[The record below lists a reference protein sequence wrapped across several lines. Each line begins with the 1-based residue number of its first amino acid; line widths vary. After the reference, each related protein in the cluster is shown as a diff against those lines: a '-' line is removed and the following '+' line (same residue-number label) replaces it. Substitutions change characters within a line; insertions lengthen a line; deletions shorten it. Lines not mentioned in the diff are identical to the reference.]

1 MEHKKMTS
9 RHELTP
15 ADILP
20 WAEYAKDR
28 AEHRK
33 RLTAIKRNRRV
44 EVGPYVTFYFENF
57 DTMWIQ
63 VQEMLHIEKG
73 GEAQIADELAAYNPL
88 VPKGKELVATFMI
101 EIDDALR
108 RARVLSQLGGVEE
121 TASIEVGGERVVG
134 KAEQDQ
140 DRTTAEGKASSVQ
153 FVHFPFTDAQIAAFR
168 EPNTRVI
175 LGLSHPNYSHMA
187 VLSEA
192 TRAALAEDFS
202 LVRRSCA
209 LWRDSINSPSRSCAS
224 NVGRRP
230 LADLSTLSAALVPR
244 RASAGTAGER
254 AETRRR
260 ASGPKPTARAT
271 VPSPDN
277 RS

>member
-1 MEHKKMTS
+1 MTT
-9 RHELTP
+9 RHELTR

-33 RLTAIKRNRRV
+33 RITALKRHRRV

-57 DTMWIQ
+57 DTMWLQ

-88 VPKGKELVATFMI
+88 IPKGKELVATFMI

-108 RARVLSQLGGVEE
+108 RARVLAQLGGVEE
-121 TASIEVGGERVVG
+121 TASIEVGGERVAG

-153 FVHFPFTDAQIAAFR
+153 FVHFPFTEAQIAAFR

-192 TRAALAEDFS
+192 TRASLAEDFS
-202 LVRRSCA
+202 
-209 LWRDSINSPSRSCAS
+209 
-224 NVGRRP
+224 
-230 LADLSTLSAALVPR
+230 
-244 RASAGTAGER
+244 
-254 AETRRR
+254 
-260 ASGPKPTARAT
+260 
-271 VPSPDN
+271 
-277 RS
+277 

>member
-1 MEHKKMTS
+1 MTD
-9 RHELTP
+9 RHQLTA

-33 RLTAIKRNRRV
+33 RITALKRHRRV

-57 DTMWIQ
+57 DTMWLQ

-73 GEAQIADELAAYNPL
+73 GEAQITDELAAYNPL
-88 VPKGKELVATFMI
+88 IPKGSELVATFMI

-121 TASIEVGGERVVG
+121 TASIEVGGEGVAG

-153 FVHFPFTDAQIAAFR
+153 FVHFPFTKAQIAAFR

-192 TRAALAEDFS
+192 TRASLAEDF
-202 LVRRSCA
+202 A
-209 LWRDSINSPSRSCAS
+209 
-224 NVGRRP
+224 
-230 LADLSTLSAALVPR
+230 
-244 RASAGTAGER
+244 
-254 AETRRR
+254 
-260 ASGPKPTARAT
+260 
-271 VPSPDN
+271 
-277 RS
+277 

>member
-1 MEHKKMTS
+1 MTD
-9 RHELTP
+9 RHQLTP

-73 GEAQIADELAAYNPL
+73 GAAQLADELAAYNPL

-108 RARVLSQLGGVEE
+108 RARVLAQLGGVEE

-140 DRTTAEGKASSVQ
+140 DRTTSEGKASSVQ
-153 FVHFPFTDAQIAAFR
+153 FVHFPFTEAQIAAFR

-192 TRAALAEDFS
+192 TRTSLAEDF
-202 LVRRSCA
+202 
-209 LWRDSINSPSRSCAS
+209 
-224 NVGRRP
+224 G
-230 LADLSTLSAALVPR
+230 
-244 RASAGTAGER
+244 
-254 AETRRR
+254 
-260 ASGPKPTARAT
+260 
-271 VPSPDN
+271 
-277 RS
+277 

>member
-1 MEHKKMTS
+1 
-9 RHELTP
+9 
-15 ADILP
+15 
-20 WAEYAKDR
+20 
-28 AEHRK
+28 
-33 RLTAIKRNRRV
+33 
-44 EVGPYVTFYFENF
+44 YVTFYFENF

-153 FVHFPFTDAQIAAFR
+153 FVHFPFTEAQIAAFR

-192 TRAALAEDFS
+192 TRASLAEDF
-202 LVRRSCA
+202 
-209 LWRDSINSPSRSCAS
+209 N
-224 NVGRRP
+224 
-230 LADLSTLSAALVPR
+230 
-244 RASAGTAGER
+244 
-254 AETRRR
+254 
-260 ASGPKPTARAT
+260 
-271 VPSPDN
+271 
-277 RS
+277 